1 MKKEV
6 LILTVALSLVIVA
19 GCLGGDAEEVE
30 PGDGADSPDADTTD
44 TDTDDDSGDGS
55 EDRGTGIDAP
65 EPYTDREVAFVV
77 NGSERGELAV
87 EVADTV
93 SERERG
99 LMERESLPNGTGM
112 LFVYRREGQRRF
124 WMKDTLVP
132 LDIIFV
138 DSDGRVVNVEH
149 ASPGFDGERVCTDT
163 DYYCSDGPA
172 QFVVEAER
180 GYANS
185 TGISPGDELII
196 R

>member
-1 MKKEV
+1 MKKEALV
-6 LILTVALSLVIVA
+6 LLITLVLVT
-19 GCLGGDAEEVE
+19 GCLGGGAEEVE
-30 PGDGADSPDADTTD
+30 PGADANSPTADADTD
-44 TDTDDDSGDGS
+44 TDTSDDNPGGGDG
-55 EDRGTGIDAP
+55 ETGVDAP
-65 EPYTDREVAFVV
+65 EPYTDAEVAFFVD
-77 NGSERGELAV
+77 GEERGELAV
-87 EVADTV
+87 EVADTR
-93 SERERG
+93 SEIGDG

-112 LFVYRREGQRRF
+112 LFVYGREGQRRF

-138 DSDGRVVNVEH
+138 DSELRVVNVEH

-180 GYANS
+180 GYANR
-185 TGISPGDELII
+185 TGISPGDQLVV